1 MNLKL
6 IKHYSLYLSWDLF
19 WSKTDT
25 SINNYWGR
33 MKLMGRTFLWQN
45 LGLYCIWIL
54 NTIQRSIR
62 LGRNTHCKDISTIFN
77 KLHFLS
83 MRFELRAKY
92 KASVIDIYIYNYLW
106 TSTYLWH
113 FYCPLYEINQTGKR
127 YYKNSTIYNI
137 SFLPFSFNR

>member
-19 WSKTDT
+19 RSKTDT
-25 SINNYWGR
+25 SINNYRGR
-33 MKLMGRTFLWQN
+33 MKLTGRTFLWQN

-54 NTIQRSIR
+54 NTIQ
-62 LGRNTHCKDISTIFN
+62 ISKINKIGKKYSFN
-77 KLHFLS
+77 KLHFHS

-106 TSTYLWH
+106 TSTYLWQ
-113 FYCPLYEINQTGKR
+113 FYCPLYEINQIGKR